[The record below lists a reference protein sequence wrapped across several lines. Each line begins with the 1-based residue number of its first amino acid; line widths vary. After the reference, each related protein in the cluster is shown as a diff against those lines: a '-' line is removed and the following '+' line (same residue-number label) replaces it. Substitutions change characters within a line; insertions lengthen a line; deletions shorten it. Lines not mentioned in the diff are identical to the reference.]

1 MKSILFSCL
10 LFSLLLLSGV
20 THAEGNCPEGYY
32 PIGGESGQPR
42 PQGCAPIPGYEQ
54 QQGQQQTP
62 QAPPPQWTSRWLAIA
77 TDSVKG
83 TLGTAKDM
91 PNRENAERAAI
102 KDCQMKGGTQCK
114 LDVSYSNG
122 CAAMVVGDGGYNSN
136 GAATVDAAVQL
147 GMKVCANA
155 GHTKC
160 HLYYSACSLPVRIQ

>member
-10 LFSLLLLSGV
+10 LFSLLLLSSV
-20 THAEGNCPEGYY
+20 THADGECPPGMF
-32 PIGGESGQPR
+32 PTNPSGTQGPV
-42 PQGCAPIPGYEQ
+42 GCAPIPGYEQ

-83 TLGTAKDM
+83 TLGTATDM

-102 KDCQMKGGTQCK
+102 KDCQTKGGMQCK

-147 GMKVCANA
+147 GMKVCTSA

-160 HLYYSACSLPVRIQ
+160 HLYYSTCSLPVRIQ